1 MTAPARDW
9 LPLAAFNR
17 ASLRAVVDGAIEAW
31 AGAWLGT
38 RCLGIVGW
46 SPQAGDR
53 RDDTDGAGWRA
64 RPTGMAMS
72 MSRRA
77 RSRLLG
83 WALGVGLDEVS
94 QTDVDRQVLHGLEQR
109 MVDDLF
115 DRLEAKLG
123 TAATLPSASVAGEA
137 LPAGGVVVGLG
148 EGAGAGGAL
157 FSIALPVERLLP
169 LMRSTLPAARR
180 ATAALQ
186 SRRLAVSSQPVQL
199 AVRLGAAE
207 LSLAEAQ
214 NLAPGDVLV
223 LDRSIAVGV
232 ELVLAGDGRRVAQA
246 KLAAADGSARLTI
259 QSLES

>member
-17 ASLRAVVDGAIEAW
+17 ASLRAAVDGAIEAW

-38 RCLGIVGW
+38 RRLGIVSW

-148 EGAGAGGAL
+148 EGAGGAL

-199 AVRLGAAE
+199 AVRLGGAE

-246 KLAAADGSARLTI
+246 KLAAADGSASLTI
-259 QSLES
+259 QSLEP